1 MSIKT
6 LTAKILKLMPDIG
19 KCQFKFLVDFFCLI
33 VACRGRVNFCNLA
46 RQGAYGEGAYRRHF
60 GKDFDFLG
68 FGRRLVENFC
78 GGELVLAFDP
88 CFLRKSG
95 GHTDGLGYFWSGCAG
110 RVQRG
115 LEIVGIGALDI
126 LNNTCMHLVA
136 KQTLDLKSRASM
148 LDYYASTLRAFAPR
162 LLKISKHLAVDAC
175 FSRFPFVSSAIEM
188 GFEVISRLRGD
199 AHLRYAYLG
208 PRRRGRGRPRQFAG
222 KVDVRRPDPQHFQ
235 PIVGE
240 VDWIAYQGRVHS
252 KSLKRWVKVVLVHHF
267 GKNGD
272 LKRVGIY
279 FSTDLSMSGAD
290 ILIYYKSRFQHRI
303 FISGRKAIHRFG
315 ALPKP
320 Q

>member
-1 MSIKT
+1 
-6 LTAKILKLMPDIG
+6 
-19 KCQFKFLVDFFCLI
+19 
-33 VACRGRVNFCNLA
+33 
-46 RQGAYGEGAYRRHF
+46 
-60 GKDFDFLG
+60 
-68 FGRRLVENFC
+68 
-78 GGELVLAFDP
+78 
-88 CFLRKSG
+88 
-95 GHTDGLGYFWSGCAG
+95 
-110 RVQRG
+110 
-115 LEIVGIGALDI
+115 
-126 LNNTCMHLVA
+126 MHLVA

-290 ILIYYKSRFQHRI
+290 ILIYYKSRFQIEFLYRDAKQFTGLEHCQSRNEKKLD
-303 FISGRKAIHRFG
+303 FHFNSALTAVSLAKAAHHLSLPEGERRAFSMFSLKVQYFNELLLKRFFSMFGISPNKQKNKSKYLELREFG
-315 ALPKP
+315 KIAA
-320 Q
+320 